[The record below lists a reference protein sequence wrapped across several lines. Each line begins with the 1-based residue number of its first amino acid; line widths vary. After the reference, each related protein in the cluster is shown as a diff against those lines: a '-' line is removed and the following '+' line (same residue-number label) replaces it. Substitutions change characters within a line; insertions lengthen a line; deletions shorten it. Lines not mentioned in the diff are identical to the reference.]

1 METSASCP
9 IVPAAPFVRRHRD
22 EHEHPAFHVSD
33 ASEVK
38 GRGEVFIAS
47 RASAPASGVFSLD
60 VTAKFAPPA
69 DDYPLGG
76 FTLRV
81 DLNDGLRTT
90 FTPTSIELMNSF
102 GRANPT
108 VFLTGRCKAEQAAGA
123 EASKGLCYWLMVVDN
138 GAAIDDK
145 ATPDVVGFAIHDN
158 TGARIAYGTG
168 PVKKPGDFKVKPK
181 P

>member
-1 METSASCP
+1 MSMS
-9 IVPAAPFVRRHRD
+9 IPAL
-22 EHEHPAFHVSD
+22 HVSD

-38 GRGEVFIAS
+38 GRGDVFIAS
-47 RASAPASGVFSLD
+47 RVSAPVSGVFSLELS
-60 VTAKFAPPA
+60 AKFAPPV
-69 DDYPLGG
+69 DDYPSGG
-76 FTLRV
+76 FTLKV
-81 DLNDGLRTT
+81 DLNDGLRAT

-102 GRANPT
+102 GRTNPT
-108 VFLTGRCKAEQAAGA
+108 VFLTGRCKAEHAAGA
-123 EASKGLCYWLMVVDN
+123 EPAKGLRYWLMVADN
-138 GAAIDDK
+138 GVAKDDK

>member
-1 METSASCP
+1 MS
-9 IVPAAPFVRRHRD
+9 I
-22 EHEHPAFHVSD
+22 PAFHMSD

-38 GRGEVFIAS
+38 GRGDVFIAT
-47 RASAPASGVFSLD
+47 RASTPAAGVFSLE

-69 DDYPLGG
+69 DDYPSGG
-76 FTLRV
+76 FTLKV
-81 DLNDGLRTT
+81 DLNDGLRAT
-90 FTPTSIELMNSF
+90 FTSTSIELMNSF

-108 VFLTGRCKAEQAAGA
+108 VFLTGRCKAEHAVGA
-123 EASKGLCYWLMVVDN
+123 ESAKGLRYWLMVADN
-138 GAAIDDK
+138 GAAADDDK

-168 PVKKPGDFKVKPK
+168 PLRKPGNFKVKPK